1 MNPFTVQLRSASKSR
16 SICGGKAAAL
26 SEMMESG
33 IRVPGGFCITAG
45 AYEYFIEETGLRGRI
60 AMELG
65 RKRLEDMRWE
75 EMWDAAL
82 RIRNMFLAA
91 YMPDEVGGA
100 IRDAAGQ
107 WLSDAPVAVRSASLA
122 EDSAETSFAGLHE
135 SFLNVRGTEE
145 ILKHVRLVWSSLWSD
160 AALSYSRELSLNPG
174 TSSMAVIV
182 QEMVFGERSGV
193 AFGVDPQNS
202 RRAVIEAVYGL
213 NKGLVDGD
221 VEADRWTVDR
231 SSGKASADHVA
242 RHESQVV
249 PLGSGVRLESL
260 GGEYLDRPVLD
271 ERNVS
276 SVYSA
281 LMKAEDLFGA
291 PQDMEWTIRGE
302 DLYTLQA
309 RPITTVQS
317 AGADERRSYD
327 LSLRRSFANLKVIGE
342 RIEGEYLPAME
353 AEAAEAAGKDLGS
366 MDDDELSSEIESR
379 HAAMERWRKVY
390 WDDFIPFAH
399 GVRLFGQVYND
410 RLNPED
416 PFEFIDLLAAVPLKS
431 MERNRKLAELASMI
445 AGAAGL
451 EGIEREKAEDDIER
465 SLESLVGEFAGLS
478 CSMAACDNEKESL
491 RAIASEMS
499 AADGADTGIDEDRLG
514 ILEEEWFASFED
526 EELDHA
532 SELLELGRESYR
544 LRDDDNIYLGRFE
557 SNLTRAMDESRRRLG
572 ERCAGEY
579 ACTNAEELIRALR
592 LPDYIPESVSQRAEV
607 KEDKVLRARQL
618 RGQPAGAGIA
628 RGTARVIRDTGDLFK
643 VQRGEILVCDSIDP
657 NMTFVVPLVSAIVE
671 RRGGMLIHGAII
683 AREYGLPCVTG
694 VPDATRYIRSGV
706 NLTVDGFYGLVII
719 HEE

>member
-160 AALSYSRELSLNPG
+160 AALSYSRELSLDPG

>member
-160 AALSYSRELSLNPG
+160 AALSYSRELSLDPG

-221 VEADRWTVDR
+221 VEADRWSVDR

-249 PLGSGVRLESL
+249 PSGGGVRLESL

-366 MDDDELSSEIESR
+366 MDDDELSSEIASR